1 MASPARAAEPPSL
14 ARLWLAAGVGNAFT
28 SALLNPLDAAKT
40 RMQTTGT
47 TSLLATLRAMYTA
60 GGLAGV
66 FLPGLS
72 ASVLREFV
80 YSGPRVGFYT
90 PVRDAYVARLG
101 AAPDAP
107 AVKVAAALTTG
118 AASCVLANPIDVA
131 KIRLQREPARYAG
144 ALAALR
150 AIARD
155 EGARGLARGLAPS
168 TRRGAALSVGQLA
181 CYDIVKAALRDA
193 GLREGAALHVAA
205 ALATGAAAAVCA
217 APFDMLKARC
227 MAGERGAGE
236 TVRGVLR
243 ALSAEGALPRALFRG
258 VLPAYLRQG
267 PHALIMLPVMEWL
280 RGALGLPPV

>member
-1 MASPARAAEPPSL
+1 MPPPPREQSL

-47 TSLLATLRAMYTA
+47 TSLLATLAGMWRA
-60 GGLAGV
+60 GGVAGV
-66 FLPGLS
+66 WAPGLS

-90 PVRDAYVARLG
+90 PVRDAYAARLG
-101 AAPDAP
+101 AAPDAA

-150 AIARD
+150 DIAAA

-168 TRRGAALSVGQLA
+168 TLRGAALSVGQLA
-181 CYDIVKAALRDA
+181 IYDIVKTALRDA
-193 GLREGAALHVAA
+193 AGLGEGARLHVAA
-205 ALATGAAAAVCA
+205 ALATGVAAAVCA

-227 MAGERGAGE
+227 MAGEGGGAPA
-236 TVRGVLR
+236 TMRDVLR
-243 ALSAEGALPRALFRG
+243 ALHRERALPGALFRG

-267 PHALIMLPVMEWL
+267 PHALIMLPVMERL
-280 RGALGLPPV
+280 RALLGLDPV